1 MRATQC
7 TLFSLLLAS
16 TQAYAQLDY
25 NLTSGV
31 TPISHSIYNLH
42 MTVFYVCVAI
52 GIIVF
57 GAMIYAIIYHRKSLG
72 VKAVPFHSHL
82 WLEITWTI
90 IPFLILVALAIPGT
104 RVLIHMQNIDKPDVT
119 IKITAYQWKWKYDYL
134 EQGISF
140 FSNIATPFEQMHGNA
155 PKNPLYLLEVDHP
168 LVLPIHKKIRFLITS
183 NDVIHAWWIPSLGV
197 KRDAIPGFINES
209 WTRINRPGT
218 YRGQCAEL
226 CGLNHAYMPI
236 VVTAVAEKTFDDW
249 VIQQKTGVKPSIST
263 PAAPTT
269 PASEATKQ
277 PAAPPTTTTA
287 KKYSLKELVAMGKPI
302 YLNTC
307 TACHKPDGTGM
318 PPVFPNLK
326 TSPVVSGPV
335 DKHIHIVVFGVP
347 GTAMQ
352 AFGQQLSP
360 DDIAAVITYERN
372 EIGSKKGDIVQPS
385 DVIAAEKGGK

>member
-7 TLFSLLLAS
+7 TLFSLILAS

-25 NLTSGV
+25 NLTPGV
-31 TPISHSIYNLH
+31 TPISHSIFNLH
-42 MTVFYVCVAI
+42 MTVFYVCVVI

-57 GAMIYAIIYHRKSLG
+57 GAMIYAIIHHRKSLG
-72 VKAVPFHSHL
+72 VKAVSFHSHL
-82 WLEITWTI
+82 WLEIAWTI

-104 RVLIHMQNIDKPDVT
+104 RVLIHMQDTDKPDIT
-119 IKITAYQWKWKYDYL
+119 IKVTAYQWKWKYDYL

-140 FSNIATPFEQMHGNA
+140 FSNISTPFEQMHGNA
-155 PKNPLYLLEVDHP
+155 PKNVFYLLEVDHP

-183 NDVIHAWWIPSLGV
+183 NDVIHAWWIPALGV

-226 CGLNHAYMPI
+226 CGVNHAYMPI
-236 VVTAVAEKTFDDW
+236 VVTAVAEKTFNDW
-249 VIQQKTGVKPSIST
+249 VTQQKTGVKPSGPSSIT
-263 PAAPTT
+263 PVSASQTT
-269 PASEATKQ
+269 PAQAA
-277 PAAPPTTTTA
+277 PAASPA
-287 KKYSLKELVAMGKPI
+287 KKYSLEELITMGKAI

-307 TACHKPDGTGM
+307 AACHKPDGTGM
-318 PPVFPNLK
+318 PPAFPNLK
-326 TSPVVSGPV
+326 TSAVVSGPV
-335 DKHIHIVVFGVP
+335 EKHLHTVTFGVP

-360 DDIAAVITYERN
+360 EDIAAVVTYERN
-372 EIGSKKGDIVQPS
+372 EIGNKKGDIVQPS
-385 DVIAAEKGGK
+385 DVIAAEKGSK